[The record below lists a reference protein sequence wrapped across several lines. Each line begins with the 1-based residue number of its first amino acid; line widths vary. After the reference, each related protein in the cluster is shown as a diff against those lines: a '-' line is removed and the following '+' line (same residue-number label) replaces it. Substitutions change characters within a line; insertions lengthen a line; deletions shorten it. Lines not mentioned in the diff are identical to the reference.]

1 MAKQPIYNLKSE
13 KVGEVEIS
21 AALAELPHNSALLHE
36 AVVHHLACKRA
47 GTHATKT
54 RGDVSGGGKK
64 PWKQKGT
71 GRARHGSTRSP
82 IWRHGGTTHG
92 PQPKDYSYQFPKK
105 KKNLALRTAF
115 SGKMRDFKLLV
126 LDNFHLSA
134 AKTKEVAAVSKR
146 FGWKNAL
153 VVDAGNAVL
162 GRAASNFKAIKAIR
176 PEELNV
182 YDVLKYDRL
191 VVTVSGLKKIEEV
204 FAS

>member
-1 MAKQPIYNLKSE
+1 MAKSPVLNLKNQ

-21 AALAELPHNSALLHE
+21 AALGEVKRNTALLHE

-92 PQPKDYSYQFPKK
+92 PQPRDYSYAFPKQ

-115 SGKMRDFKLLV
+115 SAKYRDGKLVV
-126 LDNFHLSA
+126 LDNCQLPA
-134 AKTKEVAAVSKR
+134 AKTKEIAAVQKR

-153 VVDAGNAVL
+153 MIDSGNAVL
-162 GRAASNFKAIKAIR
+162 NRAAGNLKAIKAIR
-176 PEELNV
+176 PEEINV
-182 YDVLKYDRL
+182 YDVLKYDML
-191 VVTVSGLKKIEEV
+191 VVTTSGLKKIEEV

>member
-1 MAKQPIYNLKSE
+1 MAKIAIHNLKNE

-21 AALAELPHNSALLHE
+21 ALLGEQPKNTVLLHE
-36 AVVHHLACKRA
+36 AVVHFLACKRS
-47 GTHATKT
+47 GTAATKT

-71 GRARHGSTRSP
+71 GRARHGSNRSP

-92 PQPKDYSYQFPKK
+92 PQPRDYGYAFSKAK
-105 KKNLALRTAF
+105 RNLALRTSF
-115 SGKMRDFKLLV
+115 SAKIRDGKLLV
-126 LDNFHLSA
+126 LENFQLA
-134 AKTKEVAAVSKR
+134 APKTKEVAAIRER

-153 VVDAGNAVL
+153 VVDAGNAAL
-162 GRAASNFKAIKAIR
+162 GRASANLKSIKAIR
-176 PEELNV
+176 PEEINV

-191 VVTVSGLKKIEEV
+191 VVTVGGLKKIEEV